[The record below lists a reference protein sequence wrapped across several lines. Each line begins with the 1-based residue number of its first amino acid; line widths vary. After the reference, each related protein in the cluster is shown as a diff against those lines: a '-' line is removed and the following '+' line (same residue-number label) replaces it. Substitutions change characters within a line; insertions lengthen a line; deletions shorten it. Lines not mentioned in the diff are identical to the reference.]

1 MPWSD
6 NSDQGSKPGPKP
18 GPWGAPPPSGGGE
31 DRPGAGGQGPRGGGP
46 RRPTPPS
53 GEEMSAFLRRLRQR
67 LNDIMGAPGGGFT
80 PRLAAVLVGAG
91 VMIWIAAGVYF
102 VQPAEQAVV
111 TTFGAVTGQPVGPG
125 AHWRLI
131 PIQNYEKVPVAAL
144 KRIDVGGSPGAEA
157 PNESLML
164 TGDENIVD
172 LAFTVQYRVND
183 ATKYLFNI
191 KDPDDLVKAVAESAM
206 REVVGKTP
214 LQSILTTGRAQVQN
228 QTADLMQHVLDSYAA
243 GITVVEVQVRSA
255 NPPADVIPDF
265 QAVASA
271 RQYADSAVNEA
282 NAYKNKVVNE
292 AKGDASKITQ
302 SAEAYRSQTVLEA
315 AGDAARFNQVY
326 EQYRRAPAVTRQRL
340 YLETMERVL
349 AKSNKVIVDAKGAS
363 APIILPPDAFRPKS
377 AAAQAPAPAPTDS
390 SQGQA
395 QSQAQGQP
403 KSGGGQ

>member
-18 GPWGAPPPSGGGE
+18 GPWGSPPTGGGRG
-31 DRPGAGGQGPRGGGP
+31 DDGGPGDSRPPRGGGP

-53 GEEMSAFLRRLRQR
+53 GEDLNALLRRLRQR
-67 LNDIMGAPGGGFT
+67 LDELLSAPGGGVP
-80 PRLAAVLVGAG
+80 PRLIGAAL
-91 VMIWIAAGVYF
+91 AAGVLVWIASGIYF

-111 TTFGAVTGQPVGPG
+111 TTFGAYTRSTGPG
-125 AHWRLI
+125 AHWRAI
-131 PIQNYEKVPVAAL
+131 PIERYEKISVASL
-144 KRIDVGGSPGAEA
+144 KRIDIGGSPGAEA

-172 LAFTVQYRVND
+172 LAFTVQYRIND

-191 KDPDDLVKAVAESAM
+191 KDPDDMVKAVAESSV
-206 REVVGKTP
+206 REVVGKTG
-214 LQSILTTGRAQVQN
+214 LQSILTNGRGRVQDQTGV
-228 QTADLMQHVLDSYAA
+228 LMQHILDSYGA
-243 GITVVEVQVRSA
+243 GVTVVEVQIRSA
-255 NPPADVIPDF
+255 NPPSEVIPDF

-271 RQYADSAVNEA
+271 GQYADSARNEA
-282 NAYKNKVVNE
+282 KAYANKVVNE

-302 SAEAYRSQTVLEA
+302 SAQGYRSQTVLEA
-315 AGDAARFNQVY
+315 EGDAARFNQVY

-349 AKSNKVIVDAKGAS
+349 AKSNKVIVDAHGAS

-377 AAAQAPAPAPTDS
+377 APQP
-390 SQGQA
+390 QA
-395 QSQAQGQP
+395 QPQQPAAGDGSQA

>member
-18 GPWGAPPPSGGGE
+18 GPWGAPPSGGGRGG
-31 DRPGAGGQGPRGGGP
+31 DDGPGDPRPPRGGGP

-53 GEEMSAFLRRLRQR
+53 GEELNALLRRLRQR
-67 LNDIMGAPGGGFT
+67 LNDLMQAPSGGIP
-80 PRLAAVLVGAG
+80 PRLIGAIIAAG
-91 VMIWIAAGVYF
+91 VAVWILSGVYF

-111 TTFGAVTGQPVGPG
+111 TTFGAYTRSTGPG

-131 PIQNYEKVPVAAL
+131 PVEQYEKVSVASL
-144 KRIDVGGSPGAEA
+144 MRVDIGGSPGAEA

-172 LAFTVQYRVND
+172 LAFTVQYRISD
-183 ATKYLFNI
+183 ATKFLFNV
-191 KDPDDLVKAVAESAM
+191 KDPVDMVKAVAESSV
-206 REVVGKTP
+206 REVVGKTA
-214 LQSILTTGRAQVQN
+214 LQSILTNGRGRLQN
-228 QTADLMQHVLDSYAA
+228 ETADLMQRILDNYNS

-271 RQYADSAVNEA
+271 GQYADSAVNEA
-282 NAYKNKVVNE
+282 NAYSNKVVNE

-302 SAEAYRSQTVLEA
+302 SAEGYRSQTVLEA
-315 AGDAARFNQVY
+315 EGDAARFNQVY
-326 EQYRRAPAVTRQRL
+326 DQYRKAPAVTRQRL

-349 AKSNKVIVDAKGAS
+349 SKSNKVIVDAKGAS

-377 AAAQAPAPAPTDS
+377 AQQPPPPASTDP
-390 SQGQA
+390 
-395 QSQAQGQP
+395 SQA

>member
-18 GPWGAPPPSGGGE
+18 GPWGAPPSGGGRGG
-31 DRPGAGGQGPRGGGP
+31 DDGPGDPRPPRDGGGGGP

-53 GEEMSAFLRRLRQR
+53 GEELNALLRRLRQR
-67 LNDIMGAPGGGFT
+67 LSDLMNAPSGGIP
-80 PRLAAVLVGAG
+80 PRLIGAIIAAAVAV
-91 VMIWIAAGVYF
+91 WILSGVYF

-111 TTFGAVTGQPVGPG
+111 TTFGAYTRSTGPG

-131 PIQNYEKVPVAAL
+131 PVEQYEKVSVASL
-144 KRIDVGGSPGAEA
+144 MRVDIGGAPGAEA

-172 LAFTVQYRVND
+172 LAFTVQYRIND
-183 ATKYLFNI
+183 ATKFLFNV
-191 KDPDDLVKAVAESAM
+191 KDPVDMVKAVAESSV
-206 REVVGKTP
+206 REVVGKTA
-214 LQSILTTGRAQVQN
+214 LQSILTNGRGRLQN
-228 QTADLMQHVLDSYAA
+228 ETADLMQHILDNYNS
-243 GITVVEVQVRSA
+243 GITVVEVQIRSA

-271 RQYADSAVNEA
+271 GQYADSAVNEA
-282 NAYKNKVVNE
+282 NAYRNKVVNE

-302 SAEAYRSQTVLEA
+302 SAEGYRSQTVLEA
-315 AGDAARFNQVY
+315 EGDAARFNQVY
-326 EQYRRAPAVTRQRL
+326 DQYRKAPAVTRERL

-377 AAAQAPAPAPTDS
+377 AQQPPPPPASTDP
-390 SQGQA
+390 
-395 QSQAQGQP
+395 SQA
-403 KSGGGQ
+403 KSGGSQ

>member
-18 GPWGAPPPSGGGE
+18 GPWGSPPSGGGGRGG
-31 DRPGAGGQGPRGGGP
+31 DDGPGDPRPPRGGGP

-53 GEEMSAFLRRLRQR
+53 GDDLNALLRRWRQR
-67 LNDIMGAPGGGFT
+67 LEDVLGAPSGGIP
-80 PRLAAVLVGAG
+80 PRLIGAIIAG
-91 VMIWIAAGVYF
+91 AILIWIAAGVYF

-111 TTFGAVTGQPVGPG
+111 TTFGAYTRSTGPG

-131 PIQNYEKVPVAAL
+131 PVEQYEKVSVSAL
-144 KRIDVGGSPGAEA
+144 QRVDIGGTTGAEA

-172 LAFTVQYRVND
+172 LAFTVQYRIND
-183 ATKYLFNI
+183 ARKFLFNV
-191 KDPDDLVKAVAESAM
+191 KDPDPMVKAVAESSV
-206 REVVGKTP
+206 REVVGKTA
-214 LQSILTTGRAQVQN
+214 LQAILTNGRGHLQN
-228 QTADLMQHVLDSYAA
+228 ETADLMQRILDNYNS

-271 RQYADSAVNEA
+271 GQYADSAVNEA
-282 NAYKNKVVNE
+282 KAYSNKVVNE

-302 SAEAYRSQTVLEA
+302 SAEGYRSQTELEA
-315 AGDAARFNQVY
+315 EGDAARFNQVY
-326 EQYRRAPAVTRQRL
+326 DQYRRAPAVTRQRL

-377 AAAQAPAPAPTDS
+377 AQQPAPPPPDP

-395 QSQAQGQP
+395 QGQGKPGGAQ
-403 KSGGGQ
+403 